1 MLLVFF
7 SETRF
12 SHLDDDTMCAIDNY
26 TLFRNDDNTSNSNVR
41 PFSGTAMYSQIDF
54 YPGNPYSSN
63 STGVEITVIRCKDC
77 STCTYIWNM
86 PLTSCA
92 IGTIFPEI
100 I

>member
-1 MLLVFF
+1 MMTLCVLLTTIPCLEMML
-7 SETRF
+7 
-12 SHLDDDTMCAIDNY
+12 
-26 TLFRNDDNTSNSNVR
+26 
-41 PFSGTAMYSQIDF
+41 FSGTAMYSQIDS